1 MNYEAFKNLEHI
13 PKLLNYLEE
22 IKTKIEKL
30 EKNLIPKLD
39 LSKSGQVA
47 KYLDISISTL
57 NNMLNDGRFKEGIH
71 FTKTFK
77 NKRYKIIFIESAI
90 VKYKK
95 VKHEVL

>member
-1 MNYEAFKNLEHI
+1 MSYEVFENLEYI
-13 PKLLNYLEE
+13 PKILAYLEDMK
-22 IKTKIEKL
+22 IRIEKL
-30 EKNLIPKLD
+30 EKDLIPKLD

-57 NNMLNDGRFKEGIH
+57 NNMLNDGRFKEGVH
-71 FTKTFK
+71 FRKIFK
-77 NKRYKIIFIESAI
+77 NKRYRIIFIESAI